1 MIGSVTAGDPTARV
15 LALLRRYGWN
25 ATSFQVLEDGFRY
38 WFDGDDACVAYVDTG
53 QAWVAAGAPI
63 AHPDQL
69 SLVAERFAEE
79 AAKQHRRAL
88 FFATET
94 RFPRQNALRTMLIGE
109 QPVWDPARWTETVA
123 RTASLRA
130 QLGRARRK
138 GVTVRAVGGVDLA
151 DPQQPL
157 RRTIAALVD
166 RWLAARPMA
175 PMGFLV
181 DVQPFSFAAERR
193 YFVAERDGA
202 VIGFL
207 AAAPIYARGGW
218 LFEDLLRDTGTPNGT
233 AELLIDAA
241 MTAVAAEG
249 SRYVTLGLAPLAG
262 PVRGWL
268 GLARRYAAALYD
280 FAGVYGFRARLRP
293 ARWDPI
299 YLGAGINGRAPVVV
313 ETVALLDA
321 LRAFARGRF
330 FSFGIETLLR
340 GPALVV
346 RALAALLLPWT
357 ALLALV
363 GDRFFPAPAVHTA
376 WIVFDVALAA
386 ALFALAARW
395 RRWLAVTLAVAVT
408 ADAVATAVEIILFN
422 LPALTG
428 TPLHHLT
435 AAPLPTQYVATLG
448 QAAAL
453 LVGIAAPT
461 GAAVILWNGIGHRR
475 RDRTG
480 LNRSDQS
487 SGGSDIASRQV

>member
-1 MIGSVTAGDPTARV
+1 MIGSVPADDPTPRV
-15 LALLRRYGWN
+15 LALLRRHGWN
-25 ATSFQVLEDGFRY
+25 ATSFQVLEEGFRY
-38 WFDGDDACVAYVDTG
+38 WFDGDDACVAYVDTPE
-53 QAWVAAGAPI
+53 AWVAAGAPI
-63 AHPDQL
+63 APAEQL
-69 SLVAERFAEE
+69 SLVAERFAQ
-79 AAKQHRRAL
+79 AAARQHRRAL
-88 FFATET
+88 FFGTET
-94 RFPRQNALRTMLIGE
+94 RFSRQGGLRTMLIGE
-109 QPVWDPARWTETVA
+109 QPVWDPAHWAETVA

-138 GVTVRAVGGVDLA
+138 GVTVRAVDAADLA

-193 YFVAERDGA
+193 YFVAERHGA
-202 VIGFL
+202 VVGFL
-207 AAAPIYARGGW
+207 AAVPIYARGGW

-233 AELLIDAA
+233 TELLIDAA

-299 YLGAGINGRAPVVV
+299 YLSAGTNGRSPVLV

-346 RALAALLLPWT
+346 RVLAALLLPWT

-363 GDRFFPAPAVHTA
+363 SDRFFPAPAVHTA
-376 WIVFDVALAA
+376 WVGFDIALAG

-395 RRWLAVTLAVAVT
+395 RRWLAMTLAVAVT
-408 ADAVATAVEIILFN
+408 ADAAATTAQIILYN
-422 LPALTG
+422 LQTVAPVNGNRATSIG
-428 TPLHHLT
+428 E
-435 AAPLPTQYVATLG
+435 AAV
-448 QAAAL
+448 L
-453 LVGIAAPT
+453 LMGIAAPT
-461 GAAVILWNGIGHRR
+461 TAAVILWNGIGHRR
-475 RDRTG
+475 RDRAG
-480 LNRSDQS
+480 
-487 SGGSDIASRQV
+487 AE